1 MNTLVG
7 TGRTRLVPDSPAPL
21 VREIRDTP
29 SASKDPR
36 HTLAEHLPK
45 LDGTACSTCGF
56 AYSKDRPL
64 CPPVARALRTMATR
78 TQTRSFSS
86 YSTDQLRAME
96 REHCGTGRCRR
107 CGFTYTPSARLCPT
121 SRRIALELESRFKAP
136 MSETRVGQGMC
147 AGKGLAWTV
156 TGNESSAWRQAAAAC
171 TQCPLLAQCTA
182 DLERRLAGGEK
193 ITNQILAGRLFST
206 QGVEVKVEKIEQYAD
221 RCGMKTRDRNH
232 RAPARRSTRC
242 TVMARTAPEP
252 EKTLTADTGDQLA
265 LFESVAA

>member
-1 MNTLVG
+1 
-7 TGRTRLVPDSPAPL
+7 
-21 VREIRDTP
+21 
-29 SASKDPR
+29 
-36 HTLAEHLPK
+36 
-45 LDGTACSTCGF
+45 
-56 AYSKDRPL
+56 
-64 CPPVARALRTMATR
+64 MATR

-136 MSETRVGQGMC
+136 MSEPRVGQGMC

-252 EKTLTADTGDQLA
+252 EKTLTTDTGDQLA